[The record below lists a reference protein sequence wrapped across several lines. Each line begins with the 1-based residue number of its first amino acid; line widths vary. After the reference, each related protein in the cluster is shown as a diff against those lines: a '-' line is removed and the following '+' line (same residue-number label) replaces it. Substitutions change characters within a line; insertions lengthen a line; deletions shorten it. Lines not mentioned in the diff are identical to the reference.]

1 MEDKV
6 LNIFDNL
13 EIEEAE
19 RLLNCDVNVDID
31 KKAKERIRKL
41 VFKKVG
47 IRSKQHFISRKMVAC
62 AAVVIL
68 MTFLSIVGLDNVK
81 AAISQAFSFIPGFG
95 IVENNDSINYILSD
109 PVTTENENAI
119 LTLNNAIATKD
130 GITVMFTLQRKNCSE
145 EQFKKDK
152 LEESDQLEK
161 NGKWVQS
168 KVSLFTNNK
177 EYTDYM
183 GDTASGGVMDTSNFT
198 YTLDPDEINKE
209 TTYKLAYSDF
219 NLALEFKL
227 KDYQTYSDLNQIG
240 ATGYNNNISVTAVP
254 TFTEDNVEVNLYT
267 INKSQYRINGF
278 HKMYYGYKG
287 TDLNLVT
294 NSGMKLYSIP
304 SGFGGGVS
312 PKYVFE
318 IDPTDTDFTLNIPYI
333 IVEST
338 EDKNISLPI
347 PEVDQIINVNEKIKF
362 NDSTMTIVSVKR
374 VNREGSENGSLV
386 LNINYDNKR
395 NNLIMFSARFNRINF
410 WGTIQGAGYSSTLD
424 TNDIE
429 STVYFDLKKD
439 DKGTLRLKISNP
451 QYYLTDVYN
460 LKFDRK

>member
-6 LNIFDNL
+6 LNIFNNL

-47 IRSKQHFISRKMVAC
+47 FRSKQHFISRSLAAC
-62 AAVVIL
+62 AAVAVIL
-68 MTFLSIVGLDNVK
+68 MTLSSVIGFDNVK
-81 AAISQAFSFIPGFG
+81 AAISQAFSFIPGVG

-109 PVTTENENAI
+109 IVTTENENAI

-130 GITVMFTLQRKNCSE
+130 GITVMFTLQRKNYSE
-145 EQFKKDK
+145 EQLIKDK
-152 LEESDQLEK
+152 QEVSDQLQK
-161 NGKWVQS
+161 SGKLVQP
-168 KVSLFTNNK
+168 KVSLFTNSK
-177 EYTDYM
+177 EYTDYL
-183 GDTASGGVMDTSNFT
+183 GGTAGGGIMDTSNYTFT
-198 YTLDPDEINKE
+198 LNPDEINKE
-209 TTYKLAYSDF
+209 TTYKLAYNDF
-219 NLALEFKL
+219 NLTLEFKL

-240 ATGYNNNISVTAVP
+240 ATGYNNNISLTAVP
-254 TFTEDNVEVNLYT
+254 TLTGDNVEVNLYA
-267 INKSQYRINGF
+267 INKSQYKINSF

-294 NSGMKLYSIP
+294 NSGMKSYSIP
-304 SGFGGGVS
+304 SGFGGGS

-333 IVEST
+333 IVQST

-374 VNREGSENGSLV
+374 VNTEGGENGSLM
-386 LNINYDNKR
+386 LSINYDNKLS
-395 NNLIMFSARFNRINF
+395 NLIMFSAQFNRINF
-410 WGTIQGAGYSSTLD
+410 WGTHQSGGYSSRID

-429 STVYFDLKKD
+429 STVYYSLKKG
-439 DKGTLRLKISNP
+439 DKDNLRLKISNP
-451 QYYLTDVYN
+451 QYYLTDAYK
-460 LKFDRK
+460 LEFDRK

>member
-19 RLLNCDVNVDID
+19 RLLTCDVNVDID

-47 IRSKQHFISRKMVAC
+47 FRSKQHFISKKLVAC

-68 MTFLSIVGLDNVK
+68 MTFLSVVGLDNVK

-109 PVTTENENAI
+109 TVTTENENAI

-130 GITVMFTLQRKNCSE
+130 GITVMFTLQRKNYSE
-145 EQFKKDK
+145 EQLKKDK
-152 LEESDQLEK
+152 QEVSEQLQK
-161 NGKWVQS
+161 NGKLVQS
-168 KVSLFTNNK
+168 KVSLFINSK
-177 EYTDYM
+177 EYTDYV
-183 GDTASGGVMDTSNFT
+183 GSTAGGGVMDTSNYTFT
-198 YTLDPDEINKE
+198 LNPDEINKE
-209 TTYKLAYSDF
+209 TTYKLAYNDF

-240 ATGYNNNISVTAVP
+240 TTDYNNNISLTAVP
-254 TFTEDNVEVNLYT
+254 TFAGDKVEVNLYT

-294 NSGMKLYSIP
+294 NSGMKSYSIP
-304 SGFGGGVS
+304 SGSGGVS
-312 PKYVFE
+312 PKFVFE
-318 IDPTDTDFTLNIPYI
+318 IDPTDTNFTLNIPYI
-333 IVEST
+333 IVQST

-347 PEVDQIINVNEKIKF
+347 PEVDQLINVNEKIKF

-374 VNREGSENGSLV
+374 VNIEGSENGSLV

-395 NNLIMFSARFNRINF
+395 SNLYMFSARFNRINF
-410 WGTIQGAGYSSTLD
+410 WGTIQGGGYSSTLD

-429 STVYFDLKKD
+429 STVNFYLKKD
-439 DKGTLRLKISNP
+439 DKGTLKLKISNP
-451 QYYLTDVYN
+451 QYYLTDAYN